1 MGLLG
6 GLIAG
11 VKIAFDAYCNWQKKK
26 LDELVNSAVSKIEAF
41 RKRTSSMFGQLDQQ
55 KSNDSIQKQ
64 FDQANNAFRKS
75 QQANE
80 TAKLTLEQLQRN
92 VDLVTDGFKSIETQ
106 AKKVVDA

>member
-1 MGLLG
+1 M
-6 GLIAG
+6 IAG

-41 RKRTSSMFGQLDQQ
+41 RKRTSSMFGQLDRQ
-55 KSNDSIQKQ
+55 KSNDSTQKQ

-92 VDLVTDGFKSIETQ
+92 VDLVTDGFKSIEAQ